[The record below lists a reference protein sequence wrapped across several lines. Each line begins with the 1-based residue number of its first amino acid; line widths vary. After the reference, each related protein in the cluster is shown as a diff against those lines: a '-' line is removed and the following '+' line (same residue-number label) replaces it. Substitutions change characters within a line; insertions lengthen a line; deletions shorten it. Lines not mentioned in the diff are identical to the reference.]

1 MKRKRCKHTKAR
13 TYKEWGQLGYHV
25 IRGQKATGRNAD
37 GVCTFK
43 RSQVERNNNYY
54 RDEDDDRED
63 DELYFAI
70 YGDEHPF

>member
-1 MKRKRCKHTKAR
+1 MKRRLKCKKPR
-13 TYKEWGQLGYHV
+13 TYKEWYALGFHV
-25 IRGQKATGRNAD
+25 KRGQKHTGRNID

-54 RDEDDDRED
+54 RDEDDNRED